1 MDIDTDRM
9 VVSLKGAGRREPVSA
24 TPMPSLK
31 STAREARPRSSKMVN
46 ILGLLLFLTVTV
58 VGAYIFIDFSRVT
71 GVVSATLGDAVK
83 SDVKDGDDTVADIAA
98 VEQEVADVIA
108 AIGKHILL
116 PVGEEPTVATVS
128 DPDKLKDQLFFKHAE
143 AGDKV
148 LIYTKAKMAYLY
160 DPDRDILLEVA
171 PITTDVQ

>member
-1 MDIDTDRM
+1 MDNDRM
-9 VVSLKGAGRREPVSA
+9 VVSLKNPQKREEPAIVMQPQVKTGS
-24 TPMPSLK
+24 TKKK
-31 STAREARPRSSKMVN
+31 SKLMNV
-46 ILGLLLFLTVTV
+46 LGLLLFLTVAG
-58 VGAYIFIDFSRVT
+58 VGAYVFIDFSS
-71 GVVSATLGDAVK
+71 GIAFVSRSISGNESSAGTTKEDNA
-83 SDVKDGDDTVADIAA
+83 VADIAA
-98 VEQEVADVIA
+98 IEQEVADVIA

-116 PVGEEPTVATVS
+116 PEGEEPTVATVS